1 MDKYKSAGKI
11 ANMVLERMIEKCVP
25 EASFADVCL
34 FGDSEIEKEVK
45 KVYYKDKK
53 MEKGIAFPTCI
64 SVNNVVG
71 HYSPLKSED
80 QVLKKGDLAKIC
92 LGVHID
98 GFVG

>member
-1 MDKYKSAGKI
+1 
-11 ANMVLERMIEKCVP
+11 
-25 EASFADVCL
+25 
-34 FGDSEIEKEVK
+34 
-45 KVYYKDKK
+45 

-80 QVLKKGDLAKIC
+80 AVLQKGDLAKIA